1 MLQEGKIGFIG
12 GGNMAEALIK
22 GLTQGMVD
30 SARIQVAEPDSRRR
44 EYLVERY
51 GVKVAQENHL
61 VAADCDMLIFA
72 VKPQLASAVLA
83 GIADV
88 ITTEKLCISIMAGIS
103 ALTIESAF
111 QIPVRVV
118 RAMPNT
124 PAVALQGATA
134 IAQGSFASSQDM
146 DAALSIFKLVGKCWQ
161 VEERLLDAV
170 TGLSGSGPA
179 YVMTFVEAL
188 SDAGLKNGLPRD
200 TAYGLALQ
208 TVLGTACLMAETGDH
223 PAVLREKVT
232 SPGGTTIAGLQA
244 LEVGGFRGTVMRGV
258 DAATARSAE
267 LGKKQ

>member
-1 MLQEGKIGFIG
+1 MRQDSRIGFIG

-22 GLTQGMVD
+22 GLAQGKVD
-30 SARIQVAEPDSRRR
+30 AARIHVAEPDSSRR
-44 EYLVERY
+44 EYLVAHY
-51 GVKVAQENHL
+51 GVKVSPENNL
-61 VAADCDMLIFA
+61 VAAGCDVLIFA
-72 VKPQLASAVLA
+72 VKPQLAIAVLA

-88 ITTEKLCISIMAGIS
+88 VTTDKLCISIMAGVS

-124 PAVALQGATA
+124 PAIALQGATA
-134 IAQGSFASSQDM
+134 IAPGSFASPEDM
-146 DAALSIFKLVGKCWQ
+146 DVALSIFESVGKCWQ

-208 TVLGTACLMAETGDH
+208 TVFGTACLMAETGDH